1 MHVLWTD
8 TARWMQ
14 TMLADFN
21 SDSVVSNYH
30 GIEKNQDDQLLRAE
44 KPNVTL
50 SSDVLVDS

>member
-1 MHVLWTD
+1 
-8 TARWMQ
+8 
-14 TMLADFN
+14 MLADFN